1 MAIDQKLEELM
12 GLLGDFGRYQLFQFV
27 LHLLAAVTAGLH
39 MLSLVTVAAVPEHR
53 CFVEDLDS
61 AVATANGT
69 MAPTFAQLL
78 NYIPQNAA
86 GELESCLMYDP
97 LQPGNGTT
105 IACSAYVYNNTYY
118 QSSRA
123 IDWNLVCDKRW
134 MGALGQTIYMLGVFT
149 GAVWLGGLADKVGRK
164 KVFCWSALM
173 QLVLGVAVAFTPE
186 YFSFLALRYLY
197 GIFGSA
203 GSYITG
209 FVLTMELVG
218 PSKRTPCGISFQ
230 GAFAGGIML
239 VAAWGALISDRM
251 ILQVVYGLH
260 GLLLVAHWWIMDE
273 SPRWLWM
280 QGRKREAVNIVD
292 RAVRMNGR
300 GLNVDKEYY
309 LADAKTLNVE
319 EPSSN
324 SAGLADLFKTPN
336 LRKMTLN
343 VCLCWFAN
351 SITYYGL
358 SLSAGKLSGNPFLIL
373 FLMGLVEFPSY
384 ISISYLLDRLGRRS
398 ITSTLMIIGGIC
410 CIVAAY
416 LTRGSTEST
425 SIVMFGKLFI
435 AGSFAVIY
443 NYSAELF
450 PTVVRNSAMGLG
462 SMCARLAGAMTPM
475 ITLLDS
481 FDPKIPAVIFGV
493 ISLVSGTWVLFLPE
507 TMGKAMPQSLQDG
520 ENFGRGDTAF
530 SSCMGRNKTHT
541 EDFPPPQQMVP
552 LRKGDS
558 SR

>member
-1 MAIDQKLEELM
+1 
-12 GLLGDFGRYQLFQFV
+12 
-27 LHLLAAVTAGLH
+27 
-39 MLSLVTVAAVPEHR
+39 
-53 CFVEDLDS
+53 
-61 AVATANGT
+61 
-69 MAPTFAQLL
+69 
-78 NYIPQNAA
+78 
-86 GELESCLMYDP
+86 
-97 LQPGNGTT
+97 
-105 IACSAYVYNNTYY
+105 
-118 QSSRA
+118 
-123 IDWNLVCDKRW
+123 
-134 MGALGQTIYMLGVFT
+134 
-149 GAVWLGGLADKVGRK
+149 
-164 KVFCWSALM
+164 
-173 QLVLGVAVAFTPE
+173 
-186 YFSFLALRYLY
+186 
-197 GIFGSA
+197 
-203 GSYITG
+203 
-209 FVLTMELVG
+209 
-218 PSKRTPCGISFQ
+218 
-230 GAFAGGIML
+230 
-239 VAAWGALISDRM
+239 M

-280 QGRKREAVNIVD
+280 QGRKREAVNIID

-300 GLNVDKEYY
+300 GMNVDKEYY
-309 LADAKTLNVE
+309 LVEDKTSFTE
-319 EPSSN
+319 EAGAT
-324 SAGLADLFKTPN
+324 SAGLGDLFKTPN

-384 ISISYLLDRLGRRS
+384 ISISYLLDKLGRRS
-398 ITSTLMIIGGIC
+398 ITSSLMIVGGIC

-462 SMCARLAGAMTPM
+462 SMCARLAGALTPM

-507 TMGKAMPQSLQDG
+507 TMGKPMPQSLMDG

-552 LRKGDS
+552 LRKN